1 MDNKKSWAIINKKNT
16 RLLAYWT
23 LAWLLSM
30 ALATFGPKLLWDN
43 QTIFSVIAIS
53 INVLIGMGMILA
65 NKRHLSGLDEM
76 QKKLHLEAMA
86 ISLGVAV
93 VCGLGYSS
101 LDVSNVIAFDAEIS
115 HLVILIGLIYLGG
128 VIIGNYLYK

>member
-1 MDNKKSWAIINKKNT
+1 MENKKSWAIINKKNT
-16 RLLAYWT
+16 KLLAYWT

-43 QTIFSVIAIS
+43 QTIFSVIAILL
-53 INVLIGMGMILA
+53 NVLIGIGMILA

-76 QKKLHLEAMA
+76 QRKLHLEAMA
-86 ISLGVAV
+86 IALGVAV

-101 LDVSNVIAFDAEIS
+101 LDISNVIAYDAEIS
-115 HLVILIGLIYLGG
+115 HLVILIGLTYLGG
-128 VIIGNYLYK
+128 VIIGNYRYK